1 MDVIRRL
8 EPLWLALVILGGIT
22 WAIVALFD
30 TNIVTEVV
38 GSGTGADIVYVLFGL
53 SALMFV
59 PRLIEDLRP
68 MAAHR
73 PHLRRA
79 A

>member
-8 EPLWLALVILGGIT
+8 EPLWLLLVIVGGLT

-38 GSGTGADIVYVLFGL
+38 GSGTAADVVYVLFGIG
-53 SALMFV
+53 ALMFV
-59 PRLIEDLRP
+59 PRLLEDLRP
-68 MAAHR
+68 MWGDRFR
-73 PHLRRA
+73 PHRA
-79 A
+79 

>member
-8 EPLWLALVILGGIT
+8 EPLWLVLVILGGIT
-22 WAIVALFD
+22 WAVVALLD

-38 GSGTGADIVYVLFGL
+38 GSGTAADVVYVLFGL
-53 SALMFV
+53 GALMFV
-59 PRLIEDLRP
+59 PRLIDDLRP

-73 PHLRRA
+73 PRLRRA

>member
-8 EPLWLALVILGGIT
+8 EPLWLTLVIVGGLT

-38 GSGTGADIVYVLFGL
+38 GTGSAADVVYVLFGIG
-53 SALMFV
+53 ALMFV
-59 PRLIEDLRP
+59 PRLLEDVR
-68 MAAHR
+68 AFGDRAHPR
-73 PHLRRA
+73 GA
-79 A
+79 